1 MFPEFRAQTAKGRN
15 SKHWYINSLEELLIK
30 KCSKYKSFPI
40 SQSIINTSR
49 VTFAQETCCTY
60 CHWKD
65 RSFIFQQHALVTPI
79 NSFENS
85 SSFYF
90 FIMEC
95 IDIIFEHSAVEGMEL
110 LCCLTKS
117 FYYVLWPTHF
127 IMLLD

>member
-1 MFPEFRAQTAKGRN
+1 MFPEFRAQAAKGRN

-40 SQSIINTSR
+40 SQSIINISR
-49 VTFAQETCCTY
+49 VAFAQETCCTY
-60 CHWKD
+60 CHWKY
-65 RSFIFQQHALVTPI
+65 RSFIFQQHALVTPS

-85 SSFYF
+85 SSFYL

-95 IDIIFEHSAVEGMEL
+95 IDIFEHSTVEGMEL
-110 LCCLTKS
+110 LCCLTMS